1 MRHNLRAVIVER
13 FGTQLRC
20 AEQTGIHITRL
31 NRIIRGW
38 IEPTLIE
45 RERLASSLGA
55 DAQWLFSTVTRIPA
69 PAPLGNADAP
79 RAPFACA
86 GKEA

>member
-20 AEQTGIHITRL
+20 AEQTGIHVTRL

-38 IEPTLIE
+38 IEPTPVE
-45 RERLASSLGA
+45 RDRLASALGA
-55 DAQWLFSTVTRIPA
+55 DPQWLFSTTPIKI
-69 PAPLGNADAP
+69 P
-79 RAPFACA
+79 RATSFNLEAAQPAFACA
-86 GKEA
+86 GKET